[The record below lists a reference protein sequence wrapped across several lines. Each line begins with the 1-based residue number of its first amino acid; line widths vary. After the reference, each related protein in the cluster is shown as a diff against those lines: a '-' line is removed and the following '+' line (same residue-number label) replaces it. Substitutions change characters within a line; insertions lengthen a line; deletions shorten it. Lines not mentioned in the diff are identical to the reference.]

1 MNKDKF
7 YMEFAK
13 LASMKSKDPSTKVG
27 AVLVNDKR
35 ILSIGYNGPPRA
47 FPDELLFSNDP
58 QLDIKDKNNYMVHA
72 EQNAVLN
79 YGGSLKDLQ
88 DATLYV
94 TVSPC
99 NECAKIL
106 IQLGISTVVYLEE
119 YHRTEIWNLSK
130 QLFDLTGVKYYKFEE

>member
-13 LASMKSKDPSTKVG
+13 LASMKSKDPSTTVG

-47 FPDELLFSNDP
+47 FPDEMLFSNDP

>member
-47 FPDELLFSNDP
+47 FPDEMLFSNDP

>member
-1 MNKDKF
+1 
-7 YMEFAK
+7 MEFAK

-47 FPDELLFSNDP
+47 FPDEMLFSNDP